1 MTKAISDLTQLI
13 HSMEPVLHSGIYYF
27 VSVDNEFV
35 ISMNE
40 IISMIKEQEGTSLI
54 VDEQTLA
61 KYQLHS
67 DFKTAWI
74 TLNVHSDLSAVGLT
88 AAFSTALGN
97 AGISCNVV
105 AGNYHDHI
113 FVPYDKAEL
122 AMQTL
127 WELQQSKG

>member
-13 HSMEPVLHSGIYYF
+13 HSMEPVLHSEVYYF
-27 VSVDNEFV
+27 VSVKNEFA